1 MPSIGFLLHPGFSPM
16 SLGMAAAFD
25 TANQHAGRKVYD
37 LIMLS
42 EAGGLVRGAMG
53 LSVATEALSRRHLDL
68 IVVGGGVEATTAAT
82 ITFLK
87 KALGRVSRIAA
98 TCTATFVL
106 AEAGLLDGRRATT
119 HWARA
124 RELQRRFPKV
134 KVEEDRIFVE
144 DGPIWTSAGM
154 TAGLDLALAFIE
166 RDLGTEA
173 ARSVARTL
181 VMYHRR
187 TGGQSQFSALLE
199 LEPKSDRI
207 QKVLTYARRHLDNRL
222 SVEELAD
229 IAGLGARQFN
239 RVFLKETGQSPAK
252 AIETLRLEAARS
264 LMEET
269 GQTIDAVAQQTG
281 FADRDRMRRAFVRAF
296 GQPPQT
302 IRRATRASSPQ
313 ADASPT
319 PRIAQKSRATVSRRG
334 TVR

>member
-16 SLGMAAAFD
+16 ALAMAAAFD
-25 TANQHAGRKVYD
+25 AANQHAGRQAYT

-42 EAGGLVRGAMG
+42 ETGGLVHGAMG
-53 LSVATEALSRRHLDL
+53 LSVETEALSRRHLDL
-68 IVVGGGVEATTAAT
+68 IVVGGGVETTTAAT
-82 ITFLK
+82 TAFLRR
-87 KALGRVSRIAA
+87 ALGRVSRIAA
-98 TCTATFVL
+98 TCTAAFVL

-124 RELQRRFPKV
+124 RELQLRFPKV

-166 RDLGTEA
+166 RDIGIEA

-187 TGGQSQFSALLE
+187 TGGQSQFSTLLE

-222 SVEELAD
+222 SVEELAGV
-229 IAGLGARQFN
+229 AGLGARQFN

-252 AIETLRLEAARS
+252 AIESLRLEAARS

-302 IRRATRASSPQ
+302 IRRATHTLQRGKA
-313 ADASPT
+313 
-319 PRIAQKSRATVSRRG
+319 SRAARRLAG
-334 TVR
+334 RPK